1 MTETT
6 NTNEQSG
13 ATGNPAG
20 NPSST
25 GSTPRILV
33 NTSAR
38 KDVSTAPGSTGS
50 HAPVG
55 AATSEAMPGSGTLTS
70 EAVSTPA
77 PAASGSMPPV
87 VPAMPDTLEQ
97 PAMPMSPADMPPTQ
111 LYAAPGAVKS
121 AMPDWAQN
129 AVTGNIRET
138 AQGQARRKAHR
149 GDHANHAAPS
159 QDAPTYEPPAYDA
172 PRADQQAFPGY
183 DSGRNSYTP
192 SGMPYPSG
200 APVPQQ
206 PTPRKGVT
214 VAPGIIIAICA
225 VIIVLVVALVV
236 VTLSALNSTP
246 QPAPQTSTPVEEVD
260 HRWDDLTWENG
271 RAYFSENGQV
281 TSQTGIDVSEHQGW
295 IDWNAVSNDNIDF
308 AYIRLGNRGY
318 TEGVIFQDQYYEYN
332 IDAAR
337 EAGLDLGVYF
347 FSQAINE
354 EEARE
359 EAEFVLEKLGGRTL
373 DLPIAWDHEVV
384 ADSNG
389 RANNIDRETLT
400 KCAQAFFEVIEAAGY
415 DTILYGNTHDLE
427 RIDLE
432 ALGAEPVWL
441 AEYDVDKPTPKL
453 ALTMWQYTNGA
464 TVSGVDGAVDLDI
477 RFKNPVG

>member
-55 AATSEAMPGSGTLTS
+55 AATSEAMPD
-70 EAVSTPA
+70 TP
-77 PAASGSMPPV
+77 
-87 VPAMPDTLEQ
+87 EQ

-159 QDAPTYEPPAYDA
+159 QDAPSYDAPTYEPPTYDA

-183 DSGRNSYTP
+183 DSGRGSYTP
-192 SGMPYPSG
+192 SGMSYPSG

-236 VTLSALNSTP
+236 VTLSALNSTS

-359 EAEFVLEKLGGRTL
+359 EAEFVLEKLDGRTL

-389 RANNIDRETLT
+389 RANNIDRKTLT

-432 ALGAEPVWL
+432 ALGSEPVWL